1 MKLLIA
7 AGGTGGH
14 IYPGIAVANE
24 IMARHPESE
33 IMFVGTA
40 RGLEKRII
48 PENGFPLALIHSSGL
63 KNVGIVGKLKGM
75 LILPNSFRE
84 AWKILRDFRPDVV
97 VGAGGYVTGPVLLMA
112 HFMGFPTLVMDQNAL
127 PGFTN
132 RQLARFVD
140 KAALTFD
147 VSLRF
152 FGDKGVVTGNPVRQE
167 FFELADRELGKPVKV
182 LVFGGSQGSAAIN
195 NAVIAALPLLREA
208 GVEFIHQTGESGYD
222 TVKQAYDE
230 GGWENADIRPYI
242 TNMVDAFESAD
253 IIISRG
259 GATTCFEAAAAG
271 KPAIMIPLPTAADDH
286 QRNNAEAMVEAGA
299 AKMILQ
305 ADLSGERLAEELLSL
320 VNDPGKIR
328 QMGVAAKTMARP
340 DAARDAADLIEKLNR
355 K

>member
-14 IYPGIAVANE
+14 IYPAIAVANE
-24 IMARHPESE
+24 LLERQPESDV
-33 IMFVGTA
+33 MFVGTA
-40 RGLEKRII
+40 RGLEKRIV
-48 PENGFPLALIHSSGL
+48 PENGFQLALIHSTGL
-63 KNVGIVGKLKGM
+63 KNVGFTGKIKGM
-75 LILPNSFRE
+75 LVLPNSFRE

-97 VGAGGYVTGPVLLMA
+97 VGAGGYVSGPVLLTA
-112 HFMGFPTLVMDQNAL
+112 HFMGFPTMVMDQNAL

-147 VSLRF
+147 VSLPF

-167 FFELADRELGKPVKV
+167 FFELKPRDIQTPIKV

-195 NAVIAALPLLREA
+195 NAVIEALPLLK
-208 GVEFIHQTGESGYD
+208 GSGIEFIHQTGEAGYD
-222 TVKQAYDE
+222 TVKAAYDE
-230 GGWENADIRPYI
+230 GGWEGADVRPYI
-242 TNMVDAFESAD
+242 TNMVEAFDAAD
-253 IIISRG
+253 LIISRG

-286 QRNNAEAMVEAGA
+286 QRKNAEAMVNAGA
-299 AKMILQ
+299 ARMILQ
-305 ADLSGERLAEELLSL
+305 SDLTGARLAEELLSL
-320 VNDPGKIR
+320 VNDPSLLR
-328 QMGVAAKTMARP
+328 QMGASARTIAKP
-340 DAARDAADLIEKLNR
+340 DAAKDAADLIERLNR